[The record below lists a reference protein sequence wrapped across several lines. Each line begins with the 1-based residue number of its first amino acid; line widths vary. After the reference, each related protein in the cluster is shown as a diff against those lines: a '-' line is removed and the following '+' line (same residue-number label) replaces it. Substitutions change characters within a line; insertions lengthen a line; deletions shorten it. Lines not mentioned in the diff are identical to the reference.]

1 MYNVRV
7 KEKKKHFIMWQ
18 HLIGICLLLLTGI
31 FSVLFLAVHTV
42 DQEANRIAKAKQVA
56 LSRSTMVQIE
66 DTSVF
71 NGQDSYVTVMGED
84 QEGQKLAVLVAKE
97 NHAVYSYP
105 LNKGISQKKASAI
118 VKDKC
123 KDPIERVTFGRYQGK
138 AIWEVKAGSSFYVV
152 DFKTG
157 KVIRVL

>member
-7 KEKKKHFIMWQ
+7 KEKKNHFIMWQ
-18 HLIGICLLLLTGI
+18 HLIGICVLLLTGI

-42 DQEANRIAKAKQVA
+42 DQEADRIAKAKQVA

-84 QEGQKLAVLVAKE
+84 QEGQKLSVLVAKE

-105 LNKGISQKKASAI
+105 LNKGVSQKKASAI
-118 VKDKC
+118 VKDKS
-123 KDPIERVTFGRYQGK
+123 KDPIEQVTFGRYQGK
-138 AIWEVKAGSSFYVV
+138 AIWEVKTGSSYYVV

-157 KVIRVL
+157 KVVRVL

>member
-1 MYNVRV
+1 
-7 KEKKKHFIMWQ
+7 MWQ

-42 DQEANRIAKAKQVA
+42 DQEADRIAKAEQVA
-56 LSRSTMVQIE
+56 LSRSTIVKIE

-71 NGQDSYVTVMGED
+71 NGQDSYVAVMGED

-97 NHAVYSYP
+97 NNVVYSYP

-118 VKDKC
+118 VKDKS
-123 KDPIERVTFGRYQGK
+123 KDPIDRVTFGRYQGK
-138 AIWEVKAGSSFYVV
+138 AIWEVKAGNSYYVV

-157 KVIRVL
+157 KVTGVF

>member
-7 KEKKKHFIMWQ
+7 KEKKNHFIMWQ

-84 QEGQKLAVLVAKE
+84 QEG
-97 NHAVYSYP
+97 
-105 LNKGISQKKASAI
+105 I
-118 VKDKC
+118 
-123 KDPIERVTFGRYQGK
+123 
-138 AIWEVKAGSSFYVV
+138 
-152 DFKTG
+152 
-157 KVIRVL
+157 

>member
-7 KEKKKHFIMWQ
+7 KEKKNHFIMWQ

-31 FSVLFLAVHTV
+31 FSVLFLAVDTV
-42 DQEANRIAKAKQVA
+42 DQEADRIAKAKQVA

-97 NHAVYSYP
+97 NHAAYSYP

-118 VKDKC
+118 VKDKS
-123 KDPIERVTFGRYQGK
+123 KDPIEQVTFGRYQGK
-138 AIWEVKAGSSFYVV
+138 AIWEVKTGSSYYVV

>member
-7 KEKKKHFIMWQ
+7 KEKKNHFIMWQ

-42 DQEANRIAKAKQVA
+42 DQEADRIAKAKQVA
-56 LSRSTMVQIE
+56 LSLSTMVQIE

-97 NHAVYSYP
+97 NHAAYSYP

-118 VKDKC
+118 VKDKS
-123 KDPIERVTFGRYQGK
+123 KDPIEQVTFGRYQGK
-138 AIWEVKAGSSFYVV
+138 AIWEVKTGSSYYVV